1 MKESIDPVP
10 IEDILNALKDINH
23 PFPSH
28 FLPYFSDISEANL
41 AEIIRI
47 WEQLAVKRKVNL
59 LADLERAME
68 GDTLLAF
75 DDIARF
81 ALKDNDPNVRRKAI
95 ELLWES
101 EDSGLAV
108 EFSDLLKHD
117 PDETVQLSAAEAL
130 GRFVLLGELDEIPSR
145 IAKEVREVLLHVLSI
160 HPTKKIQQEIIKS
173 LSYANLPEIG
183 KEIDARF
190 KDPDPTWQLAAI
202 ISMGRSANERWEES
216 ILKMLKNPSLP
227 HQIEAVR
234 SAGELELASARQIL
248 LEMLNNNIQDEDL
261 RYQAIWSLAKIG
273 GDEVRE
279 TLEKI
284 LEDTDS
290 DDEADIIELAL
301 EHLSFSDEL
310 PSLDIF

>member
-10 IEDILNALKDINH
+10 IEDILSALLDTNN
-23 PFPSH
+23 PFPSQ
-28 FLPYFSDISEANL
+28 FLPFFSDISEANL

-47 WEQLAVKRKVNL
+47 WDNLAVKRKVNL

-68 GDTLLAF
+68 GDTLLVF

-81 ALKDNDPNVRRKAI
+81 ALKDNDPNVRSKAI

-101 EDSGLAV
+101 EDPGLAV
-108 EFSDLLKHD
+108 EFSFLLEHD
-117 PDETVQLSAAEAL
+117 PDENVQVSAAEAL

-145 IAKEVREVLLHVLSI
+145 IAKETRQVLFRVLSS
-160 HPTKKIQQEIIKS
+160 HPAKKIQQEIIKS

-183 KEIDARF
+183 QEIGARF
-190 KDPDPTWQLAAI
+190 EDPDPTWQLAAI

-216 ILKMLKNPSLP
+216 IIKMLNNPSLP

-234 SAGELELASARQIL
+234 SAGELELSSARQIL

-279 TLEKI
+279 TLEKL
-284 LEDTDS
+284 LEDADS
-290 DDEADIIELAL
+290 DDEADIIEMAL
-301 EHLSFSDEL
+301 EHLAFNDEL